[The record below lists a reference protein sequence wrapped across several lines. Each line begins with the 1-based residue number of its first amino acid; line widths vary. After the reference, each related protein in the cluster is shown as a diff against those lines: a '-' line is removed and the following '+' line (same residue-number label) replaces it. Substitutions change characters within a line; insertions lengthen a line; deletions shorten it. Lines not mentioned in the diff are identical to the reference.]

1 MVAVTTDKKKPRITP
16 GFLFVYSLSSTVL
29 TLGMSLFVVL
39 LFQASMGMLSVV
51 AHGSRYL
58 ASVFR

>member
-1 MVAVTTDKKKPRITP
+1 MTNKEKPRITP
-16 GFLFVYSLSSTVL
+16 GFLFAYILGSTVL

-39 LFQASMGMLSVV
+39 LFQASMDTLGAV

-58 ASVFR
+58 ASFFR

>member
-1 MVAVTTDKKKPRITP
+1 MIDKKKPGITP
-16 GFLFVYSLSSTVL
+16 GFLFVYSLASTVL

-39 LFQASMGMLSVV
+39 LFQASMDTLGAV

-58 ASVFR
+58 ASFFR